1 MNKTEK
7 RTTSACLITLFAAAV
22 TMSLT
27 ACSSDEQQEGAIPT
41 NKTPINFSLYSN
53 SYSRANDGGAATT
66 ATTLIENGFT
76 TLAIYQADNDTEEEV
91 YFFKNMT
98 PTTTEGNTSFSSSY
112 YWPLQG
118 SMKFYAVYPLSGG
131 SEGITL
137 SNSATDI
144 KLGAWT
150 CPGSVDVV
158 AAATETFNCPVST
171 TTLPSYP
178 NVPLSFKHLLACVS
192 FKFEP
197 KDKNPDLTYKI
208 KSFTI
213 KALGNAAGYDFGNE
227 QWDMT
232 GATEKTYTFLD
243 EEVSFKGNEIYD
255 SPTTLFMLPQS
266 GDRTITISFEVYNQ
280 ETLITNCT
288 KEVTMGSSYP
298 WTKGIKVNTKF
309 SLSPQNEIG
318 FTVDVDTW

>member
-1 MNKTEK
+1 ML
-7 RTTSACLITLFAAAV
+7 ALFAATA
-22 TMSLT
+22 TLALA
-27 ACSSDEQQEGAIPT
+27 ACSSEEQQNGTIPT
-41 NKTPINFSLYSN
+41 NEVPIHFSLYSN

-76 TLAIYQADNDTEEEV
+76 TLAIYQANKATEEEV
-91 YFFKNMT
+91 YFFQNIMSK
-98 PTTTEGNTSFSSSY
+98 TTDGKTSFQSSY

-118 SMKFYAVYPLSGG
+118 SMKFFAVYPLSGG

-137 SNSATDI
+137 GNNATDI

-158 AAATETFNCPVST
+158 AATTATFTCPVT
-171 TTLPSYP
+171 TATLPSYP
-178 NVPLSFKHLLACVS
+178 NIPLSFKHLLANVS
-192 FKFEP
+192 FKLEP
-197 KDKNPDLTYKI
+197 TDKNPDLTYKI

-213 KALGNAAGYDFGNE
+213 KALGNAAGYDFE
-227 QWDMT
+227 KEKWDMT

-266 GDRTITISFEVYNQ
+266 GTRTITISFEVYNQ

-288 KEVTMGSSYP
+288 KEAKMGSSYP
-298 WTKGIKVNTKF
+298 WTKGIKTNTNF
-309 SLSPQNEIG
+309 TLSPENKIG
-318 FTVDVDTW
+318 FTVDVEEW